1 MATETITSNPI
12 TPPTN
17 HGQFITVKLTR
28 DNFLLWQAHIL
39 PYLRSQRLIGYVTGV
54 ISSPPSTLPA
64 AAGATPQPNPA
75 YAQWFEQD
83 QAILNAILAS
93 LSPDVLSQC
102 LFLKTS
108 KAVWDKLDSLYAA
121 QSRALTMQLATLKKQ
136 ELLATDYFSRVKGI
150 TDNLAAAGEPLRDD
164 EIIAYLLTGL
174 PEEYDSLVTSVNT
187 RVEPMSLND
196 IYTNLLSFEMRL
208 IQCQAPSHPM
218 SHPRANYAARGGAR

>member
-1 MATETITSNPI
+1 
-12 TPPTN
+12 
-17 HGQFITVKLTR
+17 VKLTR

-39 PYLRSQRLIGYVTGV
+39 SYLRSQRLISYVTGV

-64 AAGATPQPNPA
+64 AAGATTQSNPA

-136 ELLATDYFSRVKGI
+136 ELLAMDYFSRVKGI
-150 TDNLAAAGEPLRDD
+150 TDNLATAGEPLHNY
-164 EIIAYLLTGL
+164 EIIAYLLNGL
-174 PEEYDSLVTSVNT
+174 P
-187 RVEPMSLND
+187 
-196 IYTNLLSFEMRL
+196 
-208 IQCQAPSHPM
+208 
-218 SHPRANYAARGGAR
+218 

>member
-1 MATETITSNPI
+1 
-12 TPPTN
+12 
-17 HGQFITVKLTR
+17 VKLTR

-39 PYLRSQRLIGYVTGV
+39 SYLRSQRLISYVTGV

-64 AAGATPQPNPA
+64 AAGATTQSNPA

-136 ELLATDYFSRVKGI
+136 ELLAMDYFSRVKGI

-208 IQCQAPSHPM
+208 IQCQAPSNPM